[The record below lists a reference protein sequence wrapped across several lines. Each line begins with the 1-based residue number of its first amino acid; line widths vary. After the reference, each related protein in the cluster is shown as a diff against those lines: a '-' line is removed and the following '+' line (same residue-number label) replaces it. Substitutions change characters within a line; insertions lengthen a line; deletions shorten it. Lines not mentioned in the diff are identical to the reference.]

1 MTRYAHVFRL
11 FTAPFIAAA
20 LMLFLLPIRCFAVTQ
35 EELENIEAQRE
46 VLETRRDNIEKKVSD
61 LSASHA
67 SALEQ
72 KAALDERNQ
81 ITLKQIKLL
90 MDQIDLCDT
99 ILKQKEKEVE
109 AAKQKETE
117 QLEKFRARIRSMEEN
132 ENYSILDLLLTSSS
146 IGEFI
151 SAMEDMQV
159 IVESDKKLADDYIAA
174 REEAERVRNEYLS
187 VKNEYKE
194 HLDVLNAEQG
204 RLERQIAEADALII
218 SLEEDTESAI
228 AEYEISIASE
238 DKMAKY
244 LDEMSLQ
251 YAHEQDAEL
260 RGVYSDSQFIW
271 PVPSCT
277 LLTSPYGYRT
287 HPILDY
293 ERLHAGLDIG
303 AKFGEEIIAA
313 DGGTVLIAEYS
324 DSYGNFVLI
333 DHGDRY
339 STAYG
344 HMSEIAVE
352 AGQEVKQGELIGY
365 IGSTGWSTG
374 PHLHFEI
381 RLDGERIDPEE
392 FFSGLI
398 HYNCSHTVL
407 APDTRCVSGAFLSKK
422 ILKPVP

>member
-46 VLETRRDNIEKKVSD
+46 VLETRRDNIEKKVSE

-117 QLEKFRARIRSMEEN
+117 QLEKFRARVRSMEEN
-132 ENYSILDLLLTSSS
+132 ENFSILDLLLTSSS

-398 HYNCSHTVL
+398 HYNC
-407 APDTRCVSGAFLSKK
+407 
-422 ILKPVP
+422 

>member
-117 QLEKFRARIRSMEEN
+117 QLEKFRARVRGMEEN

-204 RLERQIAEADALII
+204 KLERQIAEADALII

-398 HYNCSHTVL
+398 HYNC
-407 APDTRCVSGAFLSKK
+407 
-422 ILKPVP
+422 

>member
-117 QLEKFRARIRSMEEN
+117 QLEKFRARIRSMEES

-398 HYNCSHTVL
+398 HYNC
-407 APDTRCVSGAFLSKK
+407 
-422 ILKPVP
+422 

>member
-35 EELENIEAQRE
+35 EELENIEAHRE

-117 QLEKFRARIRSMEEN
+117 QLEKFRARVRSMEEN

-277 LLTSPYGYRT
+277 LLTSPYGYRI

-398 HYNCSHTVL
+398 HYNC
-407 APDTRCVSGAFLSKK
+407 
-422 ILKPVP
+422 

>member
-117 QLEKFRARIRSMEEN
+117 QLEKFRARVRSMEEN

-333 DHGDRY
+333 DHSDRY

-398 HYNCSHTVL
+398 HYNC
-407 APDTRCVSGAFLSKK
+407 
-422 ILKPVP
+422 

>member
-46 VLETRRDNIEKKVSD
+46 VLETRRDNIEKKVSE

-117 QLEKFRARIRSMEEN
+117 QLEKFRARVRSMEEN

-204 RLERQIAEADALII
+204 KLERQIAEADALII

-228 AEYEISIASE
+228 AEYEISISSE

-398 HYNCSHTVL
+398 HYNC
-407 APDTRCVSGAFLSKK
+407 
-422 ILKPVP
+422 

>member
-35 EELENIEAQRE
+35 EELETIEAQRE
-46 VLETRRDNIEKKVSD
+46 VLETRRDNIEKKVSE

-109 AAKQKETE
+109 AAKRKETE
-117 QLEKFRARIRSMEEN
+117 QLEKFRARVRSMEEN

-204 RLERQIAEADALII
+204 KLERQIAEADALII

-228 AEYEISIASE
+228 AEYEISISSE

-398 HYNCSHTVL
+398 HYNC
-407 APDTRCVSGAFLSKK
+407 
-422 ILKPVP
+422 

>member
-117 QLEKFRARIRSMEEN
+117 QLEKFRARVRGMEEN

-204 RLERQIAEADALII
+204 KLERQIAEADALII

-277 LLTSPYGYRT
+277 LLTSPYGYRI

-398 HYNCSHTVL
+398 HYNC
-407 APDTRCVSGAFLSKK
+407 
-422 ILKPVP
+422 

>member
-117 QLEKFRARIRSMEEN
+117 QLEKFRARIRSMEES
-132 ENYSILDLLLTSSS
+132 ENYSILDLLLTASS

-277 LLTSPYGYRT
+277 LLTSPYGYRI

-398 HYNCSHTVL
+398 HYNC
-407 APDTRCVSGAFLSKK
+407 
-422 ILKPVP
+422 

>member
-117 QLEKFRARIRSMEEN
+117 QLEKFRARVRSMEEN

-187 VKNEYKE
+187 VKNEYTA

-333 DHGDRY
+333 DHSDRY

-398 HYNCSHTVL
+398 HYNC
-407 APDTRCVSGAFLSKK
+407 
-422 ILKPVP
+422 

>member
-46 VLETRRDNIEKKVSD
+46 VLETRRDNIEKKVSE

-117 QLEKFRARIRSMEEN
+117 QLEKFRARVRSMEEN

-277 LLTSPYGYRT
+277 LLTSPYGYRI

-313 DGGTVLIAEYS
+313 DGGTVLVAEYS

-398 HYNCSHTVL
+398 HYNC
-407 APDTRCVSGAFLSKK
+407 
-422 ILKPVP
+422 

>member
-1 MTRYAHVFRL
+1 MIRYAHAFRL
-11 FTAPFIAAA
+11 FTAAFIAAA

-35 EELENIEAQRE
+35 EELETIEAQRE
-46 VLETRRDNIEKKVSD
+46 VLETRRDNIEKKVSE

-204 RLERQIAEADALII
+204 KLERQIAEADALII

-398 HYNCSHTVL
+398 HYNC
-407 APDTRCVSGAFLSKK
+407 
-422 ILKPVP
+422 

>member
-35 EELENIEAQRE
+35 EELETIEAQRE
-46 VLETRRDNIEKKVSD
+46 VLETRRDNIEKKVSE

-228 AEYEISIASE
+228 AEYEISISSE

-398 HYNCSHTVL
+398 HYNC
-407 APDTRCVSGAFLSKK
+407 
-422 ILKPVP
+422 

>member
-117 QLEKFRARIRSMEEN
+117 QLEKFRARVRSMEEN

-277 LLTSPYGYRT
+277 LLTSPYGYRI

-381 RLDGERIDPEE
+381 RLNGERIDPEE

-398 HYNCSHTVL
+398 HYNC
-407 APDTRCVSGAFLSKK
+407 
-422 ILKPVP
+422 

>member
-117 QLEKFRARIRSMEEN
+117 QLEKFRARIRSMEES

-277 LLTSPYGYRT
+277 LLTSPYGYRI

-398 HYNCSHTVL
+398 HYNC
-407 APDTRCVSGAFLSKK
+407 
-422 ILKPVP
+422 

>member
-117 QLEKFRARIRSMEEN
+117 QLEKFRARVRGMEEN

-204 RLERQIAEADALII
+204 RLEHQIAEADALII

-352 AGQEVKQGELIGY
+352 AGQEGKQGELIGY

-398 HYNCSHTVL
+398 HYNC
-407 APDTRCVSGAFLSKK
+407 
-422 ILKPVP
+422 

>member
-61 LSASHA
+61 LSASHT

-117 QLEKFRARIRSMEEN
+117 QLEKFRARVRSMEEN

-204 RLERQIAEADALII
+204 KLERQIAEADALII

-277 LLTSPYGYRT
+277 LLTSPYGYRI

-398 HYNCSHTVL
+398 HYNC
-407 APDTRCVSGAFLSKK
+407 
-422 ILKPVP
+422 

>member
-1 MTRYAHVFRL
+1 MTRYAHMFRL

-35 EELENIEAQRE
+35 EELETIEAQRE
-46 VLETRRDNIEKKVSD
+46 VLETRRDNIEKKVSE

-117 QLEKFRARIRSMEEN
+117 QLEKFRARVRSMEES

-204 RLERQIAEADALII
+204 KLERQIAEADALII

-277 LLTSPYGYRT
+277 LLTSPYGYRI

-392 FFSGLI
+392 FFSALI
-398 HYNCSHTVL
+398 HYNC
-407 APDTRCVSGAFLSKK
+407 
-422 ILKPVP
+422 

>member
-46 VLETRRDNIEKKVSD
+46 VLETRRDNIEKKVSE

-117 QLEKFRARIRSMEEN
+117 QLEKFRARVRSMEEN

-151 SAMEDMQV
+151 SAMEDMLV

-398 HYNCSHTVL
+398 HYNC
-407 APDTRCVSGAFLSKK
+407 
-422 ILKPVP
+422 

>member
-1 MTRYAHVFRL
+1 MTRYAHMFRL

-117 QLEKFRARIRSMEEN
+117 QLEKFRARVRSMEES

-277 LLTSPYGYRT
+277 LLTSPYGYRI

-398 HYNCSHTVL
+398 HYNC
-407 APDTRCVSGAFLSKK
+407 
-422 ILKPVP
+422 

>member
-46 VLETRRDNIEKKVSD
+46 VLETRRDNIEKKVSE

-117 QLEKFRARIRSMEEN
+117 QLEKFRARVRSMEEN

-344 HMSEIAVE
+344 HMSEISVE

-398 HYNCSHTVL
+398 HYNC
-407 APDTRCVSGAFLSKK
+407 
-422 ILKPVP
+422 

>member
-1 MTRYAHVFRL
+1 MTRYAHMFRL

-35 EELENIEAQRE
+35 EELETIEAQRE

-109 AAKQKETE
+109 AEKQKEAE
-117 QLEKFRARIRSMEEN
+117 QLEKFRARVRSMEES

-277 LLTSPYGYRT
+277 LLTSPYGYRI

-344 HMSEIAVE
+344 HMSEIVVE

-398 HYNCSHTVL
+398 HYNC
-407 APDTRCVSGAFLSKK
+407 
-422 ILKPVP
+422 

>member
-46 VLETRRDNIEKKVSD
+46 VLETRRDNIEKKVSE

-109 AAKQKETE
+109 AAKQKEAE
-117 QLEKFRARIRSMEEN
+117 QLEKFRARVRSMEES

-277 LLTSPYGYRT
+277 LLTSPYGYRI

-398 HYNCSHTVL
+398 HYNC
-407 APDTRCVSGAFLSKK
+407 
-422 ILKPVP
+422 

>member
-35 EELENIEAQRE
+35 EELETIEAQRE
-46 VLETRRDNIEKKVSD
+46 VLETRRDNIEKKVSE

-117 QLEKFRARIRSMEEN
+117 QLEKFRARVRSMEEN

-159 IVESDKKLADDYIAA
+159 IVESDKKLADDYMSA

-204 RLERQIAEADALII
+204 KLERQIAEANALII

-398 HYNCSHTVL
+398 HYNC
-407 APDTRCVSGAFLSKK
+407 
-422 ILKPVP
+422 

>member
-35 EELENIEAQRE
+35 EELETIEAQRE
-46 VLETRRDNIEKKVSD
+46 VLETRRDNIEKKVSE

-117 QLEKFRARIRSMEEN
+117 QLEKFRARVRNMEEN

-159 IVESDKKLADDYIAA
+159 IVESDKKLADDYMAA

-204 RLERQIAEADALII
+204 KLERQIAEADALII
-218 SLEEDTESAI
+218 SLEEDSESAI

-277 LLTSPYGYRT
+277 LLTSPYGYRI

-352 AGQEVKQGELIGY
+352 AGQEVKQGEFIGY

-398 HYNCSHTVL
+398 HYNC
-407 APDTRCVSGAFLSKK
+407 
-422 ILKPVP
+422 

>member
-117 QLEKFRARIRSMEEN
+117 QLEKFRARVRGMEEN

-277 LLTSPYGYRT
+277 LLTSPYGYRI

-398 HYNCSHTVL
+398 HYN
-407 APDTRCVSGAFLSKK
+407 G
-422 ILKPVP
+422 

>member
-1 MTRYAHVFRL
+1 MIRYAHAFRL

-35 EELENIEAQRE
+35 EELETIEAQRE
-46 VLETRRDNIEKKVSD
+46 VLETRRDNIEKKVSE

-117 QLEKFRARIRSMEEN
+117 QLEKFRARVRSMEEN

-392 FFSGLI
+392 VFSGLI
-398 HYNCSHTVL
+398 HYNC
-407 APDTRCVSGAFLSKK
+407 
-422 ILKPVP
+422 

>member
-35 EELENIEAQRE
+35 EELETIEAQRE
-46 VLETRRDNIEKKVSD
+46 VLETRRDNIEKKVNE

-117 QLEKFRARIRSMEEN
+117 QLEKFRARVRSMEEN

-204 RLERQIAEADALII
+204 KLERQIAEADALII

-228 AEYEISIASE
+228 AEYEISISSE

-277 LLTSPYGYRT
+277 LLTSPYGYRI

-398 HYNCSHTVL
+398 HYNC
-407 APDTRCVSGAFLSKK
+407 
-422 ILKPVP
+422 

>member
-1 MTRYAHVFRL
+1 MIRYAHVFRL

-117 QLEKFRARIRSMEEN
+117 QLEKFRARVRSMEEN

-251 YAHEQDAEL
+251 YAHEQDSEL

-277 LLTSPYGYRT
+277 LLTSPYGYRI

-398 HYNCSHTVL
+398 HYNC
-407 APDTRCVSGAFLSKK
+407 
-422 ILKPVP
+422 

>member
-20 LMLFLLPIRCFAVTQ
+20 LMLFLLPIRFFAVTQ
-35 EELENIEAQRE
+35 EELETIEAQRE
-46 VLETRRDNIEKKVSD
+46 VLETRRDNIEKKVSE

-72 KAALDERNQ
+72 KASLDERNQ

-398 HYNCSHTVL
+398 HYNC
-407 APDTRCVSGAFLSKK
+407 
-422 ILKPVP
+422 

>member
-46 VLETRRDNIEKKVSD
+46 VLETRRDNIEKKVSE

-117 QLEKFRARIRSMEEN
+117 QLEKFRARVRSMEEN

-333 DHGDRY
+333 DHSDRY

-398 HYNCSHTVL
+398 HYNC
-407 APDTRCVSGAFLSKK
+407 
-422 ILKPVP
+422 

>member
-11 FTAPFIAAA
+11 FTSPFIAAA

-81 ITLKQIKLL
+81 ITLKQINLL

-117 QLEKFRARIRSMEEN
+117 QLEKFRARVRGMEEN

-277 LLTSPYGYRT
+277 LLTSPYGYRI

-398 HYNCSHTVL
+398 HYNC
-407 APDTRCVSGAFLSKK
+407 
-422 ILKPVP
+422 

>member
-46 VLETRRDNIEKKVSD
+46 VLETRRDNIEKKVSE

-174 REEAERVRNEYLS
+174 REESERVQNEYLS

-277 LLTSPYGYRT
+277 LLTSPYGYRI

-398 HYNCSHTVL
+398 HYNC
-407 APDTRCVSGAFLSKK
+407 
-422 ILKPVP
+422 

>member
-117 QLEKFRARIRSMEEN
+117 QLEKFRARVRSMEEN

-151 SAMEDMQV
+151 SAMEDMQI

-277 LLTSPYGYRT
+277 LLTSPYGYRI

-381 RLDGERIDPEE
+381 RLNGERIDPEE

-398 HYNCSHTVL
+398 HYNC
-407 APDTRCVSGAFLSKK
+407 
-422 ILKPVP
+422 

>member
-46 VLETRRDNIEKKVSD
+46 VLETRRDNIEKKVSE

-99 ILKQKEKEVE
+99 ILKQKEKAVE

-277 LLTSPYGYRT
+277 LLTSPYGYRI

-398 HYNCSHTVL
+398 HYNC
-407 APDTRCVSGAFLSKK
+407 
-422 ILKPVP
+422 

>member
-1 MTRYAHVFRL
+1 MIRYAHAFRL

-35 EELENIEAQRE
+35 EELETIEAQRE
-46 VLETRRDNIEKKVSD
+46 VLETRRDNIEKKVSE

-159 IVESDKKLADDYIAA
+159 IVDSDKKLADDYIAA

-277 LLTSPYGYRT
+277 LLTSPYGYRI

-381 RLDGERIDPEE
+381 RLDGERTDPEE

-398 HYNCSHTVL
+398 HYNC
-407 APDTRCVSGAFLSKK
+407 
-422 ILKPVP
+422 

>member
-35 EELENIEAQRE
+35 EELETIEAQRE

-117 QLEKFRARIRSMEEN
+117 QLEKFRARVRSMEEN

-277 LLTSPYGYRT
+277 LLTSPYGYRI

-398 HYNCSHTVL
+398 HYNC
-407 APDTRCVSGAFLSKK
+407 
-422 ILKPVP
+422 

>member
-109 AAKQKETE
+109 AAKQKEAE
-117 QLEKFRARIRSMEEN
+117 QLEKFRARVRSMEEN

-398 HYNCSHTVL
+398 HYNC
-407 APDTRCVSGAFLSKK
+407 
-422 ILKPVP
+422 

>member
-117 QLEKFRARIRSMEEN
+117 QLEKFRARVRGMEEN

-277 LLTSPYGYRT
+277 LLTSPYGYRI

-398 HYNCSHTVL
+398 HYNC
-407 APDTRCVSGAFLSKK
+407 
-422 ILKPVP
+422 